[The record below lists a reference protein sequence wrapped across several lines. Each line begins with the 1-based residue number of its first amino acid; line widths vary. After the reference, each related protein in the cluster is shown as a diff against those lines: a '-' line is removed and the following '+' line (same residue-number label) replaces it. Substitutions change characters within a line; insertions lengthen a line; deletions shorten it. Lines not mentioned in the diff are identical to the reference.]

1 MSLKIELE
9 NGLKDALRKSDEV
22 RKRTIRMAM
31 ATAKLL
37 EVEKGKPLDDNDIL
51 AVLQKE
57 LKTREETIA
66 EAKRGGR
73 EDLVEA
79 NQAEI
84 QVLRSFLPQP
94 FSPNELDALVREVIT
109 ETSAST
115 IADMGKVMKVLTPRL
130 EGRATGGE
138 ASNLVRKLLSGS

>member
-57 LKTREETIA
+57 LKTREETIT

-84 QVLRSFLPQP
+84 QVLRAFLPQP
-94 FSPNELDALVREVIT
+94 LSPNELEALVRQVIT

>member
-9 NGLKDALRKSDEV
+9 NGLKDALRKNDDV

-37 EVEKGKPLDDNDIL
+37 EVEKRKPLDDNGML
-51 AVLQKE
+51 AVLHKE
-57 LKTREETIA
+57 LKSREETIA

-94 FSPNELDALVREVIT
+94 FSPDELEILVRQAIT
-109 ETSAST
+109 ETGAST
-115 IADMGKVMKVLTPRL
+115 MADMGKVMKVLTPRL

-138 ASNLVRKLLSGS
+138 ASNLVRKLLSAS